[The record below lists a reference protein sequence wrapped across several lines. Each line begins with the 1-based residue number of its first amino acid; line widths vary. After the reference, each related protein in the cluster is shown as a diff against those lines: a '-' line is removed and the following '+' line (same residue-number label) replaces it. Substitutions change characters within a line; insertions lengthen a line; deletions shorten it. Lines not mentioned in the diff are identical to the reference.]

1 MFFLSPLKVNRICLN
16 CIDRHVRN
24 IAYESNCALIL
35 NSKYLDI
42 DYVSNSKG
50 LDITLQ
56 YIDQNQVPSMRITS
70 RFLSITTIEQI
81 IDYLIQTFDLPLTSN
96 NFQLTMIRREN
107 NQIWKPIVYDQS
119 TTLYQ
124 LDIQSNSYL
133 RFEIQ

>member
-1 MFFLSPLKVNRICLN
+1 
-16 CIDRHVRN
+16 
-24 IAYESNCALIL
+24 
-35 NSKYLDI
+35 LDI